1 MCNWLHICLVQEAD
15 GSSRDVVER
24 DERRLADLG
33 RRCVEMF
40 AAVHIA
46 SQHMEVLRFFCFCF
60 PIVMSGCLVRGAAA
74 RQARTCHAGMRHRLS
89 A

>member
-1 MCNWLHICLVQEAD
+1 MAWCISSPRFLLADERAIGCSVQEAD
-15 GSSRDVVER
+15 GSSRDAVER

-46 SQHMEVLRFFCFCF
+46 SQHMEVRCCGLF
-60 PIVMSGCLVRGAAA
+60 PVFQL
-74 RQARTCHAGMRHRLS
+74 
-89 A
+89 